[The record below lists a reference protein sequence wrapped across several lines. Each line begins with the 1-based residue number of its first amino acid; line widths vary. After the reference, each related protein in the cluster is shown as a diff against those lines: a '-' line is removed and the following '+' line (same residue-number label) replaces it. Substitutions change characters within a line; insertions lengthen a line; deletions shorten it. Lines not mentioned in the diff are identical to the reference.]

1 MNPSHPSPKDAS
13 LMIDPREL
21 YVKVQTVKLLE
32 ENTGEYLHELGVGK
46 DSLDRTQKALMVKGK
61 IMNK

>member
-1 MNPSHPSPKDAS
+1 M
-13 LMIDPREL
+13 
-21 YVKVQTVKLLE
+21 KVQTVKLLE